1 MSEYAH
7 WRRIFE
13 KTSESGL
20 RGLHEAMR
28 QALEED
34 DLLPEGGKKYGVR
47 KYADFRE
54 QSDLMQEVMRE
65 REIKFDPIPW

>member
-1 MSEYAH
+1 
-7 WRRIFE
+7 
-13 KTSESGL
+13 
-20 RGLHEAMR
+20 MR